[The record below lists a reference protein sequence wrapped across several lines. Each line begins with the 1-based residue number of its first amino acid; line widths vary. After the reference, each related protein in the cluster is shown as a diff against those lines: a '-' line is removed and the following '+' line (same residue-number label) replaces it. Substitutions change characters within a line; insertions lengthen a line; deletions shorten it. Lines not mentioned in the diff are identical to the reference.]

1 MGALAHPFRNRY
13 DVSMTITL
21 KNVPRGLHQA
31 LKRQAKVH
39 KRSLNQEALSCLEEK
54 LKINASQKKAFAEII
69 RFRQELAN
77 RGFKAMKTEDVLRA
91 IHDGRE

>member
-1 MGALAHPFRNRY
+1 
-13 DVSMTITL
+13 MTITL

-54 LKINASQKKAFAEII
+54 IKINDSQKKAFAEII
-69 RFRQELAN
+69 RYRQEFAG
-77 RGFKAMKTEDVLRA
+77 RGGKASKDLDPVRVIRALR
-91 IHDGRE
+91 DGR